1 MATRI
6 TDHPFVVAPTDVPTE
21 TYRSEDGVGTVIKHD
36 LIARQVSPPNFA
48 MRLFDVA
55 PGATTP
61 YHQHPW
67 EHEVFI
73 VEGSGT
79 LRTADNRQSFEA
91 GQAVYV
97 PPNDLHQF
105 ENTGSGSLKFICI
118 IPNSGD
124 C

>member
-1 MATRI
+1 MSPPVLDR
-6 TDHPFVVAPTDVPTE
+6 PFVVTPETAPT
-21 TYRSEDGVGTVIKHD
+21 EDFSVNGAVIKHD

-48 MRLFDVA
+48 MRLFDIA
-55 PGATTP
+55 PGGTTP

-73 VEGSGT
+73 VEGSGE
-79 LRTADNRQSFEA
+79 LRTADTPQPFSTGE
-91 GQAVYV
+91 AVYV
-97 PPNDLHQF
+97 PPNSMHQF
-105 ENTGSGSLKFICI
+105 RNTGPKRLKFICV